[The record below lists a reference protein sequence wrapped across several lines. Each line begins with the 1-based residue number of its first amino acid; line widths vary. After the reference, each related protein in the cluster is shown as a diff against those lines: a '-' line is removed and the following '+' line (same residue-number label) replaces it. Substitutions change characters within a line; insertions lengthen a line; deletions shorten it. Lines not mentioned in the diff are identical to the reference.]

1 MQWASLVTPK
11 MEQPFTYD
19 QAEGLR
25 RMTQSDHNQ
34 TQQTQTGQTRARPIR
49 VIAVS
54 SGKGGVGK
62 TNVSVNLA
70 MSLAATGQNVMI
82 MDADLGLANIDV
94 LLGLHPKL
102 NISHVL
108 SGDYD
113 LSEVIV
119 DAPGNIKIIPA
130 ASGVSN
136 MAGLGDAE
144 IAGVINAF
152 SELENELD
160 VLIIDTAAGI
170 DKSVVNFCRASQE
183 VIVVVCDEPS
193 SITDAYALI
202 KVLNKEQGINRFR
215 ILANMAH
222 DMKEGR
228 ELFGKILKVTDRFL
242 DVSLDFLGAI
252 PFDIYLRKAVK
263 KQTAV
268 SQAYPRSPA
277 AQAFS
282 SAAQK
287 INKWPMPKRAGG
299 HLEFF
304 VERLINS
311 NSS

>member
-1 MQWASLVTPK
+1 MHLASNNVAKNDDIYDGYRAFHYQKRPK
-11 MEQPFTYD
+11 IYD

-25 RMTQSDHNQ
+25 RMTQS
-34 TQQTQTGQTRARPIR
+34 RPVR

-70 MSLAATGQNVMI
+70 MSLSASGKKVMI
-82 MDADLGLANIDV
+82 LDADLGLANIDV
-94 LLGLHPKL
+94 LLGLHPKH

-113 LSEVIV
+113 LSEIIV
-119 DAPGNIKIIPA
+119 DAPGGIKIIPA
-130 ASGVSN
+130 ASGVSG
-136 MAGLGDAE
+136 MASLSNAE
-144 IAGVINAF
+144 NAGIINAF
-152 SELENELD
+152 SELEAELD

-170 DKSVVNFCRASQE
+170 DKSVVSFCRASQE

-215 ILANMAH
+215 ILPNMAH

-228 ELFGKILKVTDRFL
+228 ELFNKILKVTDKFL
-242 DVSLDFLGAI
+242 DVSLDFMGAI
-252 PFDIYLRKAVK
+252 PFDTYLRKSVK

-268 SQAYPRSPA
+268 SIAYPRSPS
-277 AQAFS
+277 AQAFNMV
-282 SAAQK
+282 AQK
-287 INKWPMPKRAGG
+287 INNWPMPKRAGG

-304 VERLINS
+304 VERLI
-311 NSS
+311 SSSLS

>member
-1 MQWASLVTPK
+1 MLLSSANKEIENNNRIGYRIMQPIIN
-11 MEQPFTYD
+11 D

-25 RMTQSDHNQ
+25 RMTQS
-34 TQQTQTGQTRARPIR
+34 RPVR

-70 MSLAATGQNVMI
+70 ISIAETGKKVMI

-108 SGDYD
+108 SGEYD

-119 DAPGNIKIIPA
+119 DAPGGIKIIPA
-130 ASGVSN
+130 ASGISQ
-136 MAGLGDAE
+136 MAGLSDAQN
-144 IAGVINAF
+144 AGIINAF
-152 SELENELD
+152 SELEADLD

-170 DKSVVNFCRASQE
+170 DNSVTSFCRASQE
-183 VIVVVCDEPS
+183 VVVVVCDEPS

-215 ILANMAH
+215 ILPNMAH

-228 ELFGKILKVTDRFL
+228 QLFGKILAVTDRFL

-252 PFDIYLRKAVK
+252 PFDTYLRKSVK

-268 SQAYPRSPA
+268 TQAFPRSPS
-277 AQAFS
+277 AQAFRMV
-282 SAAQK
+282 AQK
-287 INKWPMPKRAGG
+287 INKWPMPKRPGG

-311 NSS
+311 NYN